1 MIRLKRVAA
10 SLFASAAIVA
20 TAAAPASAQGPVV
33 TAGLVNVT
41 ITNVA
46 NNNTVQLTVPVNAAV
61 AICADV
67 DVNAAVLLAA
77 INDPDDTTFDCDA
90 RAKQDVTVT
99 A

>member
-1 MIRLKRVAA
+1 MIRLKRIAA
-10 SLFASAAIVA
+10 TLFATGALAGLTA
-20 TAAAPASAQGPVV
+20 MPAAAQPVV
-33 TAGLVNVT
+33 TGGLVNVT

-46 NNNTVQLTVPVNAAV
+46 NNNTVQIAVPVNAAV

-77 INDPDDTTFDCDA
+77 IADPDVNTFNCDA
-90 RAKQDVTVT
+90 RANQDVTIT